1 MITKRA
7 YKYRIYPNKEQR
19 DFFERTFGCVRL
31 FYNTS
36 LDEMNKLYKEKKEYK
51 DITPASYKERFPF
64 FKEVDSL
71 ALANAQLNRNKAF
84 KAFFRKQNKFP
95 KFKAKRNKQ
104 SYSTNNQNGT
114 VYLSE
119 DCKYISLPKI
129 KNIKIKMHRKFDG
142 VIKTVTVSKEC
153 DDTYYVSILVEEN
166 IEAKPKSNNSV
177 GIDLGIK
184 SYIVDSNSERIDNP
198 KYLTRSLLRLAIEQR
213 KLSHMKKGGKNRNK
227 QRIKVARLHRRIR
240 NQRNDFLQKLSS
252 KYINE
257 NQVIVL
263 EDLNIKQMEQD
274 SRLSRLI
281 VDASWSKFVSMLE
294 YKGNWYGRDII
305 KVPTY
310 YPSSQLC
317 SCCGYQNKEI
327 KDLSIREWVCPKC
340 GANHSRD
347 HNASINILNKG
358 LDILKAR
365 TLPDSSS
372 ILDSEES
379 LSEKPPLLY
388 DMRPRCWTYF

>member
-7 YKYRIYPNKEQR
+7 YKYRIYPNREQR
-19 DFFERTFGCVRL
+19 NFFARTFGCVRL

-36 LDEMNKLYKEKKEYK
+36 LDDMNKLYKEKKEYK

-71 ALANAQLNRNKAF
+71 ALANAQLNRNKAL
-84 KAFFRKQNKFP
+84 KSFFRKQNKFP

-119 DCKYISLPKI
+119 DGKYISLPKI

-153 DDTYYVSILVEEN
+153 DETYYVSILVEEN
-166 IEAKPKSNNSV
+166 IEAKPKSKNSV

-184 SYIVDSNSERIDNP
+184 SYIVDSNAERIDNP
-198 KYLTRSLLRLAIEQR
+198 KHLSRSLLRLAIEQR

-281 VDASWSKFVSMLE
+281 VDASWSKFVSLLE

-340 GANHSRD
+340 GATHSRD

-379 LSEKPPLLY
+379 LSEKRPLL
-388 DMRPRCWTYF
+388 

>member
-7 YKYRIYPNKEQR
+7 YKYRIYPNREQR
-19 DFFERTFGCVRL
+19 NFFARTFGCVRL

-36 LDEMNKLYKEKKEYK
+36 LDDMNKLYKEKKEYK

-71 ALANAQLNRNKAF
+71 ALANAQLNRNKAL
-84 KAFFRKQNKFP
+84 KSFFRKQNKFP
-95 KFKAKRNKQ
+95 KFKAKRNRQ

-166 IEAKPKSNNSV
+166 IEAKPKSENSV

-184 SYIVDSNSERIDNP
+184 SYIVDSNAERIDNP
-198 KYLTRSLLRLAIEQR
+198 KYLTKSLLRLAIEQR

-263 EDLNIKQMEQD
+263 EDLDIKQMEQD
-274 SRLSRLI
+274 STLSRL
-281 VDASWSKFVSMLE
+281 VADASWSKFASMLE
-294 YKGNWYGRDII
+294 YKGEWYGRDII
-305 KVPTY
+305 KVPTF

-317 SCCGYQNKEI
+317 STCGYQNKDI

-340 GANHSRD
+340 GSSHNRD

-365 TLPDSSS
+365 TLPVSSLT
-372 ILDSEES
+372 LDSKES
-379 LSEKPPLLY
+379 LSEKPPLL
-388 DMRPRCWTYF
+388 

>member
-1 MITKRA
+1 MIARRA
-7 YKYRIYPNKEQR
+7 YKYRIYPDKEQR

-71 ALANAQLNRNKAF
+71 ALANAQLNRNKAL
-84 KAFFRKQNKFP
+84 KSFFRKQNKFP

-119 DCKYISLPKI
+119 DCKFISLPKI

-166 IEAKPKSNNSV
+166 IEAKPKSKNSV

-198 KYLTRSLLRLAIEQR
+198 KYLTKSLLRLAIEQR

-274 SRLSRLI
+274 SKLSRLI
-281 VDASWSKFVSMLE
+281 VDASWSTLVSMLE

-317 SCCGYQNKEI
+317 SSCGYQNKEI

-340 GANHSRD
+340 GATHSRD

-365 TLPDSSS
+365 TLPDSSL

-379 LSEKPPLLY
+379 LSEKPPLL
-388 DMRPRCWTYF
+388 

>member
-1 MITKRA
+1 MVIKRA
-7 YKYRIYPNKEQR
+7 YKYRIYPNSEQIIM
-19 DFFERTFGCVRL
+19 FAKTFGCVRL

-36 LDEMNKLYKEKKEYK
+36 LDDMNKIYKEKKEFK

-71 ALANAQLNRNKAF
+71 ALANAQLNRNKAL
-84 KAFFRKQNKFP
+84 KSFFRKQNKFP
-95 KFKAKRNKQ
+95 KFKAKRNRQ

-166 IEAKPKSNNSV
+166 IEAKPKSKNSV

-184 SYIVDSNSERIDNP
+184 SYIVDSNAEIIDNP
-198 KYLTRSLLRLAIEQR
+198 KHLSRSLLKLAIEQR

-281 VDASWSKFVSMLE
+281 VDASWYKFVSMLE

-340 GANHSRD
+340 GATHSRD

-365 TLPDSSS
+365 TLPVSSLT
-372 ILDSEES
+372 LDSKES
-379 LSEKPPLLY
+379 LSEKPPLL
-388 DMRPRCWTYF
+388 

>member
-1 MITKRA
+1 MIIKRA
-7 YKYRIYPNKEQR
+7 YRYRIYPNKEQR

-166 IEAKPKSNNSV
+166 IEAKPKSKNSV

-198 KYLTRSLLRLAIEQR
+198 KYLTKSLLRLAIEQR

-274 SRLSRLI
+274 SSLSRYI
-281 VDASWSKFVSMLE
+281 ADASWSTFVSMLE
-294 YKGNWYGRDII
+294 YKGDWYGRDII

-340 GANHSRD
+340 GVTHSRD

-379 LSEKPPLLY
+379 LSEKRPLL
-388 DMRPRCWTYF
+388 

>member
-7 YKYRIYPNKEQR
+7 YEYRIYPNKEQR

-71 ALANAQLNRNKAF
+71 ALSNAQLNRNKAL
-84 KAFFRKQNKFP
+84 KSFFRKQNKFP

-184 SYIVDSNSERIDNP
+184 SYIVDSNAERIDNP
-198 KYLTRSLLRLAIEQR
+198 KHLSRSLLKLAIEQR

-281 VDASWSKFVSMLE
+281 VDASWYKFVSMLE

-340 GANHSRD
+340 GTTHSRD

-379 LSEKPPLLY
+379 LSEKRPLL
-388 DMRPRCWTYF
+388 

>member
-1 MITKRA
+1 MIARRA
-7 YKYRIYPNKEQR
+7 YKYRIYPDKEQR
-19 DFFERTFGCVRL
+19 DFFARTFGCVRL

-71 ALANAQLNRNKAF
+71 ALANAQLNRNKAL
-84 KAFFRKQNKFP
+84 KSFFRKQNKFP

-119 DCKYISLPKI
+119 DGKYISLPKI

-166 IEAKPKSNNSV
+166 IEAKPKSKNSV
-177 GIDLGIK
+177 EIDLGIK

-198 KYLTRSLLRLAIEQR
+198 KYLTKSLLRLAIEQR

-340 GANHSRD
+340 GATHSRD

-365 TLPDSSS
+365 TLPDSSL

-379 LSEKPPLLY
+379 LSEKRPLI
-388 DMRPRCWTYF
+388 

>member
-7 YKYRIYPNKEQR
+7 YRYRIYPNKEQR

-71 ALANAQLNRNKAF
+71 ALANAQLNRNKAL
-84 KAFFRKQNKFP
+84 KSFFRKQNKFP

-153 DDTYYVSILVEEN
+153 DETYYVSILVEEN
-166 IEAKPKSNNSV
+166 IEAKPKSKNSV
-177 GIDLGIK
+177 GIDLGIN
-184 SYIVDSNSERIDNP
+184 SYIVDSNAEIIDNP
-198 KYLTRSLLRLAIEQR
+198 KHLSRSLLRLAIEQR

-340 GANHSRD
+340 GVTHSRD

-365 TLPDSSS
+365 TLPVSSL

-379 LSEKPPLLY
+379 LSEKPPLL
-388 DMRPRCWTYF
+388 

>member
-1 MITKRA
+1 MIARRA
-7 YKYRIYPNKEQR
+7 YKYRIYPDKEQR
-19 DFFERTFGCVRL
+19 DFFARTFGCVRL

-71 ALANAQLNRNKAF
+71 ALANAQLNRNKAL
-84 KAFFRKQNKFP
+84 KSFFRKQNKFP

-166 IEAKPKSNNSV
+166 IEAKPKSKNSV

-184 SYIVDSNSERIDNP
+184 SYIVDSNAERIDNP
-198 KYLTRSLLRLAIEQR
+198 KHLSRSLLKLAIEQR
-213 KLSHMKKGGKNRNK
+213 KLSNMKKGGKNRNK

-274 SRLSRLI
+274 SKLSRLI
-281 VDASWSKFVSMLE
+281 VDASWYKFVSMLE

-340 GANHSRD
+340 GATHSRD

-372 ILDSEES
+372 ILDSEEY
-379 LSEKPPLLY
+379 LSEKPPLL
-388 DMRPRCWTYF
+388 

>member
-1 MITKRA
+1 MIAKRA
-7 YKYRIYPNKEQR
+7 YRYRIYPDKEQR

-119 DCKYISLPKI
+119 DGKYISLPKI

-153 DDTYYVSILVEEN
+153 DETYYVSILVEEN

-184 SYIVDSNSERIDNP
+184 SYIVDSNAERIDNP
-198 KYLTRSLLRLAIEQR
+198 KHLSRSLLRLAIEQR

-274 SRLSRLI
+274 SSLSRYI
-281 VDASWSKFVSMLE
+281 ADASWSTFVSMLE
-294 YKGNWYGRDII
+294 YKGEWYGRDII

-317 SCCGYQNKEI
+317 SCCGYQNKEV

-340 GANHSRD
+340 GATHSRD

-379 LSEKPPLLY
+379 LSEKRPLL
-388 DMRPRCWTYF
+388 

>member
-7 YKYRIYPNKEQR
+7 YKYRIYPNREQR
-19 DFFERTFGCVRL
+19 NFFARTFGCVRL

-36 LDEMNKLYKEKKEYK
+36 LDDMNKLYKEKKEYK

-71 ALANAQLNRNKAF
+71 ALSNAQLNRNKAF
-84 KAFFRKQNKFP
+84 KAFFRGQNKFP
-95 KFKAKRNKQ
+95 KYKAKRNKQ

-129 KNIKIKMHRKFDG
+129 KNVRIKMHRKFNG

-153 DDTYYVSILVEEN
+153 DNTYYVSILVEKN
-166 IEAKPKSNNSV
+166 IETKTKINKSV

-184 SYIVDSNSERIDNP
+184 TYIVDSNSKEINNP
-198 KYLTRSLLRLAIEQR
+198 KYLSKSLAKLAIEQR
-213 KLSHMKKGGKNRNK
+213 KLSHMKKDSINRNK
-227 QRIKVARLHRRIR
+227 QRIKVARLHHRIR
-240 NQRNDFLQKLSS
+240 NQRNDFLHQLSS

-263 EDLNIKQMEQD
+263 EDLDIKQMEQD
-274 SRLSRLI
+274 STLSRL
-281 VDASWSKFVSMLE
+281 VADASWSKFVSMLE
-294 YKGNWYGRDII
+294 YKGKWYGRDII
-305 KVPTY
+305 KVPTF

-317 SCCGYQNKEI
+317 STCGYQNKEI
-327 KDLSIREWVCPKC
+327 KDLSIRKWVCPKC
-340 GANHSRD
+340 GTTHSRD

-365 TLPDSSS
+365 TLPVSSLR
-372 ILDSEES
+372 LDSVES
-379 LSEKPPLLY
+379 LSEKPPLL
-388 DMRPRCWTYF
+388 

>member
-7 YKYRIYPNKEQR
+7 YKYRIYPNREQR
-19 DFFERTFGCVRL
+19 NFFARTFGCVRL

-36 LDEMNKLYKEKKEYK
+36 LDDMNKLYKEKKEYK
-51 DITPASYKERFPF
+51 DITPASYKEQFPF

-71 ALANAQLNRNKAF
+71 ALSNAQLNRNKSF
-84 KAFFRKQNKFP
+84 KAFFRVQNKFP
-95 KFKAKRNKQ
+95 KYKAKRNKQ

-129 KNIKIKMHRKFDG
+129 KNVRIKMHRKFNG

-153 DDTYYVSILVEEN
+153 DNTYYVSILVEEN
-166 IEAKPKSNNSV
+166 IETKTKINKSV

-184 SYIVDSNSERIDNP
+184 SYIVDSDSKEINNP
-198 KYLTRSLLRLAIEQR
+198 KYLSKSLAKLAIEQR
-213 KLSHMKKGGKNRNK
+213 KLSHMKKDSINRNK
-227 QRIKVARLHRRIR
+227 QRIKVARLHHRIR
-240 NQRNDFLQKLSS
+240 NQRNDFLHQLSS

-263 EDLNIKQMEQD
+263 EDLDIKQMEQD
-274 SRLSRLI
+274 STLSRL
-281 VDASWSKFVSMLE
+281 VADASWSKFVSMLE
-294 YKGNWYGRDII
+294 YKGKWYGRDII
-305 KVPTY
+305 KVPTF

-317 SCCGYQNKEI
+317 STCGYQNKEI
-327 KDLSIREWVCPKC
+327 KNLSIRKWVCPKC
-340 GANHSRD
+340 GTTHSRD

-365 TLPDSSS
+365 TLPVSSLR
-372 ILDSEES
+372 LDSVES
-379 LSEKPPLLY
+379 LSEKPPLL
-388 DMRPRCWTYF
+388 

>member
-7 YKYRIYPNKEQR
+7 YRYRIYPDKEQR

-71 ALANAQLNRNKAF
+71 ALANAQLNRNKAL
-84 KAFFRKQNKFP
+84 KSFFRKQNKFP

-153 DDTYYVSILVEEN
+153 DETYYVSILVEEN

-198 KYLTRSLLRLAIEQR
+198 KYLTKSLLRLAIEQR

-274 SRLSRLI
+274 SKLSRLI
-281 VDASWSKFVSMLE
+281 VDASWSKFVSMLD

-340 GANHSRD
+340 GATHSRD

-379 LSEKPPLLY
+379 LSEKPPLL
-388 DMRPRCWTYF
+388 

>member
-7 YKYRIYPNKEQR
+7 YRYRIYPNKEQR

-31 FYNTS
+31 FYNMS

-184 SYIVDSNSERIDNP
+184 SYIVDSNAEIIDNP
-198 KYLTRSLLRLAIEQR
+198 KHLSRSLLKLAIEQR

-340 GANHSRD
+340 GATHSRD

-379 LSEKPPLLY
+379 LSEKRPLL
-388 DMRPRCWTYF
+388 

>member
-7 YKYRIYPNKEQR
+7 YKYRIYPDKEQR

-71 ALANAQLNRNKAF
+71 ALANAQLNRNKAL
-84 KAFFRKQNKFP
+84 KSFFRKQNKFP
-95 KFKAKRNKQ
+95 KFKAKRNRQ

-153 DDTYYVSILVEEN
+153 DETYYVSILVEEN

-198 KYLTRSLLRLAIEQR
+198 KHLSRSLLKLAIEQR

-340 GANHSRD
+340 GATHSRD

-358 LDILKAR
+358 LDILKTR
-365 TLPDSSS
+365 TLPDSSL

-379 LSEKPPLLY
+379 LSEKTPLL
-388 DMRPRCWTYF
+388 

>member
-1 MITKRA
+1 MIAKRA
-7 YKYRIYPNKEQR
+7 YKYRIYPDKEQR
-19 DFFERTFGCVRL
+19 DLFERTFGCVRL

-71 ALANAQLNRNKAF
+71 ALSNAQLNRNKAF

-119 DCKYISLPKI
+119 DGKYISLPKI

-184 SYIVDSNSERIDNP
+184 SYIVDSNAERIDNP
-198 KYLTRSLLRLAIEQR
+198 KHLSRSLLKLAIEQR

-317 SCCGYQNKEI
+317 SSCGYQNKEI

-340 GANHSRD
+340 GATHSRD

-365 TLPDSSS
+365 TLPVSSL

-379 LSEKPPLLY
+379 LSEKSPLL
-388 DMRPRCWTYF
+388 

>member
-7 YKYRIYPNKEQR
+7 YKYRIYPDKEQR

-71 ALANAQLNRNKAF
+71 ALSNAQLNRNKAF

-95 KFKAKRNKQ
+95 KFKAKRNRQ

-153 DDTYYVSILVEEN
+153 DETYYVSILVEEN

-184 SYIVDSNSERIDNP
+184 SYIVDSNAERIDNP
-198 KYLTRSLLRLAIEQR
+198 KHLSRSLLKLAIEQR

-317 SCCGYQNKEI
+317 SSCGYQNKEI

-340 GANHSRD
+340 GATHSRD

-365 TLPDSSS
+365 TLPVSSL

-379 LSEKPPLLY
+379 LSEKSPLL
-388 DMRPRCWTYF
+388 

>member
-1 MITKRA
+1 MIVKRA
-7 YKYRIYPNKEQR
+7 YKYRIYPNREQR
-19 DFFERTFGCVRL
+19 NFFARTFGCVRL

-36 LDEMNKLYKEKKEYK
+36 LDDMNKLYKEKKEYK

-71 ALANAQLNRNKAF
+71 ALANAQLNRNKAL
-84 KAFFRKQNKFP
+84 KSFFRKQNKFP
-95 KFKAKRNKQ
+95 KFKAKRNRQ

-153 DDTYYVSILVEEN
+153 DETYYVSILVEEN
-166 IEAKPKSNNSV
+166 IEAKPKSKNSV

-184 SYIVDSNSERIDNP
+184 SYIVDSNAERIDNP
-198 KYLTRSLLRLAIEQR
+198 KHLSRSLLKLAIEQR

-317 SCCGYQNKEI
+317 SSCGYQNKEI

-340 GANHSRD
+340 GATHSRD

-365 TLPDSSS
+365 TLPVSSL

-379 LSEKPPLLY
+379 LSEKSPLL
-388 DMRPRCWTYF
+388 

>member
-7 YKYRIYPNKEQR
+7 YKYRIYPNREQR
-19 DFFERTFGCVRL
+19 NFFARTFGCVRL
-31 FYNTS
+31 FYNMS
-36 LDEMNKLYKEKKEYK
+36 LDDMIKIYKEKKEYK
-51 DITPASYKERFPF
+51 DITPASYKEQFQF
-64 FKEVDSL
+64 LKEVDSL
-71 ALANAQLNRNKAF
+71 ALSNAQLNRNKAF

-95 KFKAKRNKQ
+95 KYKTKRNKQ

-119 DCKYISLPKI
+119 DYKYISLPKI
-129 KNIKIKMHRKFDG
+129 KNVRIKMHRKFKG

-153 DDTYYVSILVEEN
+153 DNTYYVSILVEEN
-166 IEAKPKSNNSV
+166 IETKSKTNKSV

-184 SYIVDSNSERIDNP
+184 SYIVDSDSNKINNP
-198 KYLTRSLLRLAIEQR
+198 KYLSKSLVRLEVEQR
-213 KLSHMKKGGKNRNK
+213 KLSHMKKDSKNRDK
-227 QRIKVARLHRRIR
+227 QRIKVARLHHHIR
-240 NQRNDFLQKLSS
+240 NQRNDFLHKLSS

-257 NQVIVL
+257 NQVISL
-263 EDLNIKQMEQD
+263 EDLDIKQMEQD
-274 SRLSRLI
+274 STLSFF
-281 VDASWSKFVSMLE
+281 VADASWSKFVSMLE
-294 YKGNWYGRDII
+294 YKGKWYGRDII

-317 SCCGYQNKEI
+317 SSCGYQNKEI

-340 GANHSRD
+340 GATHSRD

-365 TLPDSSS
+365 TLPVSSLT
-372 ILDSEES
+372 LDSKES
-379 LSEKPPLLY
+379 LSEKPPLL
-388 DMRPRCWTYF
+388 

>member
-7 YKYRIYPNKEQR
+7 YRYRIYPDKEQR
-19 DFFERTFGCVRL
+19 DFFARTFGCVRL

-71 ALANAQLNRNKAF
+71 ALANAQLNRNKAL
-84 KAFFRKQNKFP
+84 KSFFRKQKKFP

-114 VYLSE
+114 VYISE

-142 VIKTVTVSKEC
+142 AIKTVTVSKEC

-198 KYLTRSLLRLAIEQR
+198 KYLTKSLLRLAIEQR
-213 KLSHMKKGGKNRNK
+213 KLAHMKKGGKNRNK
-227 QRIKVARLHRRIR
+227 QRIKVARLYRRIR

-294 YKGNWYGRDII
+294 YKGEWYGRDII

-317 SCCGYQNKEI
+317 SSCGYQNKEI

-340 GANHSRD
+340 GATHSRD

-365 TLPDSSS
+365 TLPDSSL

-379 LSEKPPLLY
+379 LSEKRPLL
-388 DMRPRCWTYF
+388 

>member
-7 YKYRIYPNKEQR
+7 YKYRIYPNREQR
-19 DFFERTFGCVRL
+19 NFFARTFGCVRL

-36 LDEMNKLYKEKKEYK
+36 LDDMNKLYKEKKEYK
-51 DITPASYKERFPF
+51 DITPASYKEQFPF

-71 ALANAQLNRNKAF
+71 ALSNAQLNRNKAF
-84 KAFFRKQNKFP
+84 KAFFRGQNKFP
-95 KFKAKRNKQ
+95 KYKAKRNKQ

-129 KNIKIKMHRKFDG
+129 KNVRIKMHRKFDG
-142 VIKTVTVSKEC
+142 IIKTVTVSKEC
-153 DDTYYVSILVEEN
+153 DNTYYISILVEEN
-166 IEAKPKSNNSV
+166 IETKTKINKSV

-184 SYIVDSNSERIDNP
+184 SYIVDSNSKEINNP
-198 KYLTRSLLRLAIEQR
+198 KYLSKSLVKLAIEQR
-213 KLSHMKKGGKNRNK
+213 KLSHMKKDSINRNK
-227 QRIKVARLHRRIR
+227 QRIKVARLHHRIR
-240 NQRNDFLQKLSS
+240 NQRNDFLHQLSS

-263 EDLNIKQMEQD
+263 EDLDIKQMEQD
-274 SRLSRLI
+274 STLSR
-281 VDASWSKFVSMLE
+281 VVADASWSKFVSMLE
-294 YKGNWYGRDII
+294 YKGKWYGRDII
-305 KVPTY
+305 KVPTF

-317 SCCGYQNKEI
+317 STCGYQNKEI
-327 KDLSIREWVCPKC
+327 KNLSIRKWVCPKC
-340 GANHSRD
+340 GTTHSRD

-365 TLPDSSS
+365 TLPVSSLR
-372 ILDSEES
+372 LDSVES
-379 LSEKPPLLY
+379 LSEKPPLL
-388 DMRPRCWTYF
+388 

>member
-1 MITKRA
+1 MITKKA
-7 YKYRIYPNKEQR
+7 YKYRIYPNREQR
-19 DFFERTFGCVRL
+19 IMFAKTFGCVRL

-36 LDEMNKLYKEKKEYK
+36 LDDMNKIYKEKKEFK
-51 DITPASYKERFPF
+51 DITPASYKEQFPF

-95 KFKAKRNKQ
+95 KYKAKRNKQ

-153 DDTYYVSILVEEN
+153 DETYYVSILVEEN

-198 KYLTRSLLRLAIEQR
+198 KYLTKSLLRLAIEQR

-281 VDASWSKFVSMLE
+281 VDASWYKFVSMLE

-340 GANHSRD
+340 GATHSRD

-379 LSEKPPLLY
+379 LSEKPPLL
-388 DMRPRCWTYF
+388 

>member
-7 YKYRIYPNKEQR
+7 YRYRIYPDKEQR

-71 ALANAQLNRNKAF
+71 ALANAQLNRNKAL
-84 KAFFRKQNKFP
+84 KSFFRKQNKFP

-129 KNIKIKMHRKFDG
+129 KNIKIKMHRKFNG

-153 DDTYYVSILVEEN
+153 DETYYVSILVVEN
-166 IEAKPKSNNSV
+166 IEAKPKSKNSV

-184 SYIVDSNSERIDNP
+184 SYIVDSNAERIDNP
-198 KYLTRSLLRLAIEQR
+198 KHLSRSLLRLAIEQR

-340 GANHSRD
+340 GVTHSRD

-379 LSEKPPLLY
+379 LSEKRPLL
-388 DMRPRCWTYF
+388 

>member
-1 MITKRA
+1 MVIKRA
-7 YKYRIYPNKEQR
+7 YKYRIYPNSEQIIM
-19 DFFERTFGCVRL
+19 FAKTFGCVRL

-36 LDEMNKLYKEKKEYK
+36 LDDMNKIYKEKKEFK
-51 DITPASYKERFPF
+51 DITPASYKEQFPF

-95 KFKAKRNKQ
+95 KYKAKRNKQ

-119 DCKYISLPKI
+119 DSKYISLPKI

-153 DDTYYVSILVEEN
+153 DETYYVSILVEEN

-184 SYIVDSNSERIDNP
+184 SYIVDSNAERIDNP

-340 GANHSRD
+340 GATHSRD

-365 TLPDSSS
+365 TLPDSSL

-379 LSEKPPLLY
+379 LSEKPPLL
-388 DMRPRCWTYF
+388 

>member
-1 MITKRA
+1 MIARRA
-7 YKYRIYPNKEQR
+7 YKYRIYPDKEQR
-19 DFFERTFGCVRL
+19 DFFARTFGCVRL

-71 ALANAQLNRNKAF
+71 ALANAQLNRNKAL
-84 KAFFRKQNKFP
+84 KSFFRKQNKFP

-119 DCKYISLPKI
+119 DGKYISLPKI

-153 DDTYYVSILVEEN
+153 DETYYVSILVEEN
-166 IEAKPKSNNSV
+166 IEAKPKSKNSV

-198 KYLTRSLLRLAIEQR
+198 KYLSRSLLRLAIEQR

-340 GANHSRD
+340 GATHSRD

-379 LSEKPPLLY
+379 LSEKRPLL
-388 DMRPRCWTYF
+388 